1 MSNQRMLR
9 WVWAAIPWIVVAAGC
24 ADGART
30 SPDAGHDSAP
40 VADQETVEIHG
51 IAYQF
56 RSHDLLPGATISL
69 AEWPDITAV
78 TDPDGRYTLRGVPA
92 GVPVT
97 PRVELAGHAVGHQ
110 QTFTLTADLE
120 RLYFQV
126 VPDDLFELISGLLE
140 QEGLP
145 VDPDAC
151 QVVTTITDPSAAAAP
166 DWDAFLARG
175 DAGLVPG
182 ATAEI
187 APSAGTRIYFNELVM
202 PDPDEPV
209 ATSDGGVLWLNVAPA
224 ATYTLTAQDPDGL
237 YTFPEVEVTCEPGR
251 FINAS
256 PPFGLTAILD
266 R

>member
-1 MSNQRMLR
+1 
-9 WVWAAIPWIVVAAGC
+9 
-24 ADGART
+24 
-30 SPDAGHDSAP
+30 
-40 VADQETVEIHG
+40 VADQETVEIRG
-51 IAYQF
+51 VAYQF

-69 AEWPDITAV
+69 AEWPEVTAV
-78 TDPDGRYTLRGVPA
+78 TDSDGQYTLRGVPA

-110 QTFTLTADLE
+110 QTLTLTADLE
-120 RLYFQV
+120 QLYFQV
-126 VPDDLFELISGLLE
+126 VPNDLYELISGLLE

-182 ATAEI
+182 ATAQI
-187 APSAGTRIYFNELVM
+187 APAAGTRIYFNELVM

-209 ATSDGGVLWLNVAPA
+209 ATSDGGVLWLNVAPGA
-224 ATYTLTAQDPDGL
+224 AYTLTARDPDGR
-237 YTFPEVEVTCEPGR
+237 YTFPEVEVTCEPER
-251 FINAS
+251 FVNAS
-256 PPFGLTAILD
+256 PPFGLTAIP
-266 R
+266 